1 MVAFDASHVVPAP
14 ARCVPRLAW
23 RNGSTLLGERTLA
36 EEVPVAFSYDGATH
50 AVLMATP
57 DDLEDFALG
66 FSYTEGII
74 TRPADIAEL
83 AVVSVA
89 EGIVLRMWLTGDRS
103 DAFAARRR
111 RFVGPAGCGMCGLE
125 SLAEASRAIPMAGYD
140 LQVSRQDIEEAVSAL
155 PAGQNLNMQTRS
167 VHAAAFWQADQSLVL
182 REDVGRH
189 NALDKLA
196 GVLLRTGR
204 SAADGVL
211 VLSSRVSIELVQK
224 AAIMGASILVGVSA
238 PTALAVRTAEMAGLT
253 LVGIARNDGF
263 EVFTHPERIVLALDD
278 PVLDHDRGGCGT
290 PFQSRLHL
298 LGRGHRRLPADA
310 PLHRDQLHRLQGK
323 VRPTADHY

>member
-1 MVAFDASHVVPAP
+1 MFALEAASAVPPP
-14 ARCVPRLAW
+14 ARCVPRQAW
-23 RNGSTLLGERTLA
+23 RNGSALLGERTLA
-36 EEVPVAFSYDGATH
+36 EEVPVAFSYDGTTH

-74 TRPADIAEL
+74 TAAAEIAEL

-125 SLAEASRAIPMAGYD
+125 SLAEANRTIPMAGHD
-140 LQVSRQDIEEAVSAL
+140 LQVSRQDIEEAVAAL
-155 PAGQNLNMQTRS
+155 PASQPLNMQTRA
-167 VHAAAFWQADQSLVL
+167 VHAAAFWWSDQSLVL

-196 GVLLRTGR
+196 GALLRR
-204 SAADGVL
+204 DQSAAEGVV
-211 VLSSRVSIELVQK
+211 VLSSRISIELVQK
-224 AAIMGASILVGVSA
+224 SAMMGAAVIVGVSA

-253 LVGIARNDGF
+253 LVGIARDDGF
-263 EVFTHPERIVLALDD
+263 EVFTHPERIT
-278 PVLDHDRGGCGT
+278 R
-290 PFQSRLHL
+290 
-298 LGRGHRRLPADA
+298 
-310 PLHRDQLHRLQGK
+310 
-323 VRPTADHY
+323 YW

>member
-1 MVAFDASHVVPAP
+1 MTMFALETSRVVPPP
-14 ARCVPRLAW
+14 ARCVPRQAW

-66 FSYTEGII
+66 FTYTEGII
-74 TRPADIAEL
+74 SAPTEIAEL

-89 EGIVLRMWLTGDRS
+89 DGIVLRMWLTGARS

-125 SLAEASRAIPMAGYD
+125 SLAEANRAIPVVSDD
-140 LQVSRQDIEEAVSAL
+140 LQVTRQDIAKAVAAL
-155 PAGQNLNMQTRS
+155 PARQQLNMQTRA
-167 VHAAAFWQADQSLVL
+167 VHAAAFWRPDERLVL

-196 GVLLRTGR
+196 GALLREGCP
-204 SAADGVL
+204 AGDGVI
-211 VLSSRVSIELVQK
+211 VLSSRISIELVQK
-224 AAIMGASILVGVSA
+224 AGMMGAAIIVGVSA
-238 PTALAVRTAEMAGLT
+238 PTALAVRSAASTGLT
-253 LVGIARNDGF
+253 LVGIARDDGF
-263 EVFTHPERIVLALDD
+263 EVFTHPERIT
-278 PVLDHDRGGCGT
+278 R
-290 PFQSRLHL
+290 
-298 LGRGHRRLPADA
+298 
-310 PLHRDQLHRLQGK
+310 
-323 VRPTADHY
+323 YW